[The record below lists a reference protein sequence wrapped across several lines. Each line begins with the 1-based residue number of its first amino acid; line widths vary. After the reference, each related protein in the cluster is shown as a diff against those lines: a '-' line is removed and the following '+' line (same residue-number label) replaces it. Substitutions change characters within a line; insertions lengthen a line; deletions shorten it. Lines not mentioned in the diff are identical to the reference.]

1 MDMTQAAAVLA
12 MTAQQ
17 LLPMELVTEASLSN
31 AQAQA
36 ANAIAEL
43 ALAPAAQTAAVTAA
57 TDPLNTQIATLQQ
70 QLTDAATAATAAQT
84 AAVNAATASL
94 HTQINTLNAQ
104 LAGSAGSYTVPVSGA
119 AQLAL
124 DLAAQAA
131 GVTDSTYLNT
141 AVQSLLAQL
150 ITQHAPQGL
159 GLALQRYPSLST
171 ADQNTILGRVF
182 GVE

>member
-1 MDMTQAAAVLA
+1 
-12 MTAQQ
+12 
-17 LLPMELVTEASLSN
+17 MELVTEASLSN

-70 QLTDAATAATAAQT
+70 QLTDAATAATGSSNRQQ
-84 AAVNAATASL
+84 SPPL
-94 HTQINTLNAQ
+94 LQPLQTQINTLNAQ
-104 LAGSAGSYTVPVSGA
+104 LAGTAGSYTVPVSGA

-131 GVTDSTYLNT
+131 GVTDSVYINGVL
-141 AVQSLLAQL
+141 QSFFAP
-150 ITQHAPQGL
+150 THHA
-159 GLALQRYPSLST
+159 ST
-171 ADQNTILGRVF
+171 HHRVWGWHCSGILRF
-182 GVE
+182 RPPTKTRSWDC